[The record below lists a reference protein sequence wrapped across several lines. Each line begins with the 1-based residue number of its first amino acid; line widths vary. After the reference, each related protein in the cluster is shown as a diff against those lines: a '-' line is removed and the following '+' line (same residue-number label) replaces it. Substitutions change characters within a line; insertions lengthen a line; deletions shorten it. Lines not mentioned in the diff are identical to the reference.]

1 MAQVIGFPG
10 REPVPVRSRK
20 SIEALDLTR
29 RLQESGAGHL
39 IAERLL
45 GRVTL
50 GSLFLGTD
58 TRNNRQVTIKVIESD
73 PGSDAGPG
81 SIGNQDIEAAVGS
94 PHVIASVSD
103 PDTPRP
109 MCYLSHYVP
118 GESLRQFLGRAGKT
132 LTLSEALRIA
142 AEAAGAL
149 AHWHAENV
157 AHGAIGLDSVSLQ
170 SGQIMVSLPQQSQS
184 GLRARQRDIRQ
195 VAQLALDLWAQATPL
210 GDAAVRWIAMHERL
224 VAAADPASLTVLSPA
239 RLAGILRYWSGR
251 AGRSERRQR
260 ALLHRLRAL
269 FRAR

>member
-1 MAQVIGFPG
+1 MAPVIVFPG
-10 REPVPVRSRK
+10 GEPVPVRSGK
-20 SIEALDLTR
+20 SAEALDLTR

-50 GSLFLGTD
+50 GSLFVGTD
-58 TRNNRQVTIKVIESD
+58 TRNNRQVTMKVIESD
-73 PGSDAGPG
+73 PGSGKG
-81 SIGNQDIEAAVGS
+81 SIGKQDIEAAVGF
-94 PHVIASVSD
+94 PHVIGLVSD

-109 MCYLSHYVP
+109 MCYLSRYVP
-118 GESLRQFLGRAGKT
+118 GESLRQFVGRAGKT

-142 AEAAGAL
+142 AEASGAL
-149 AHWHAENV
+149 AHWHANDL

-170 SGQIMVSLPQQSQS
+170 SGQIVVSVPEQLQS

-195 VAQLALDLWAQATPL
+195 VAQLALDLWAQASPV
-210 GDAAVRWIAMHERL
+210 GDAAVRWIPMHEQL